1 MKKRKSTL
9 SLAFIVLV
17 TAVLACGAPG
27 EEPTPNA
34 TIQALSQSLNST
46 ATAELLPSSTPPP
59 DATAPNNAQS
69 DVATVQA
76 QATEISVNA
85 TSTRN
90 FVATEQAAESSATE
104 QAFQPIKQEIE
115 SYGLDTSQG
124 RLAWTHPPLTLFVE
138 GYLQHDF
145 DVEYVSVAADFM
157 VAADI
162 TWNTQFGSTGC
173 GYVMRSDADEEA
185 GDRYFAIA
193 TRGGS
198 GRVLFGVQLDGN
210 LVLDDSEDIFANG
223 IDPLFEWQNDTTNRM
238 VVIGRGNTFSIY
250 TNGTHLGDFTPESAF
265 FERGFVAFVALN
277 ESGTTTYLYE
287 CLFVAN
293 KLNDVIS
300 DW

>member
-1 MKKRKSTL
+1 MKQKSSI
-9 SLAFIVLV
+9 SLALFVLII
-17 TAVLACGAPG
+17 AALACGAPG

-34 TIQALSQSLNST
+34 TIQALNESLNST
-46 ATAELLPSSTPPP
+46 ATAETLPTNTPPP
-59 DATAPNNAQS
+59 DATTEEGDPQAE
-69 DVATVQA
+69 VATVQA
-76 QATEISVNA
+76 QATEISVAA

-90 FVATEQAAESSATE
+90 VIATEQAAEAAATD
-104 QAFQPIKQEIE
+104 QAFQPIRQEIE
-115 SYGLDTSQG
+115 SYGLDPNQG

-210 LVLDDSEDIFANG
+210 LVLDDSVDIFANG

-250 TNGTHLGDFTPESAF
+250 TNGTHLGDYTPESAF

-277 ESGTTTYLYE
+277 ESGTTTCTFTNAYLW
-287 CLFVAN
+287 L
-293 KLNDVIS
+293 IS
-300 DW
+300 

>member
-1 MKKRKSTL
+1 MKRKSTI
-9 SLAFIVLV
+9 SLALFVLLA
-17 TAVLACGAPG
+17 AVLACGTPG
-27 EEPTPNA
+27 SEPTPNA
-34 TIQALSQSLNST
+34 TLQALTESLNST
-46 ATAELLPSSTPPP
+46 ATADLLPTSTPAPG
-59 DATAPNNAQS
+59 ATAPESDPQS

-90 FVATEQAAESSATE
+90 VVATERAIEAEATNV
-104 QAFQPIKQEIE
+104 AFQPIMQELQ
-115 SYGLDTSQG
+115 SYGIDTNQG

-145 DVEYVSVAADFM
+145 DVEYVSVAADFL

-210 LVLDDSEDIFANG
+210 LVLDDSVDIFANG

-250 TNGTHLGDFTPESAF
+250 TNGTHLGDYTPESAF

-277 ESGTTTYLYE
+277 ESGTTTCTFTNAYLW
-287 CLFVAN
+287 LM
-293 KLNDVIS
+293 S
-300 DW
+300 

>member
-1 MKKRKSTL
+1 MKRKSTL
-9 SLAFIVLV
+9 SLALFVLV
-17 TAVLACGAPG
+17 AAVLACGVPG

-34 TIQALSQSLNST
+34 TLQALSESLNST
-46 ATAELLPSSTPPP
+46 ATAELLPTNTLPP
-59 DATAPNNAQS
+59 DAAPTQNNAQA

-76 QATEISVNA
+76 QATEISVAA

-90 FVATEQAAESSATE
+90 VIATEQAAVASATD

-115 SYGLDTSQG
+115 SYGLDPNQG

-145 DVEYVSVAADFM
+145 DVKYVTVAADFM

-173 GYVMRSDADEEA
+173 GYVLRSDADEEA
-185 GDRYFAIA
+185 GNRYFAIA
-193 TRGGS
+193 TRGGN
-198 GRVLFGVQLDGN
+198 GRVIFGVQLDGN
-210 LVLDDSEDIFANG
+210 LVLDDSEDIYANG

-250 TNGTHLGDFTPESAF
+250 TNGTHLGDYTPESAF

-277 ESGTTTYLYE
+277 ESGTTTCTFTNAYLW
-287 CLFVAN
+287 L
-293 KLNDVIS
+293 IS
-300 DW
+300 